1 MSYRNQQNAHNMR
14 SVNFVCDAPQAQ
26 SVTLVGDFNNWN
38 PYSHPLKQQP
48 DGAWLLRP
56 ELKHG
61 HHRYAFLVDGELTL
75 DPRAMG
81 ITRNDKNQR
90 VALIAVS

>member
-1 MSYRNQQNAHNMR
+1 MSFRNKYNAQNMR

-38 PYSHPLKQQP
+38 PYSHPMKKQA

-61 HHRYAFLVDGELTL
+61 HHRYAYLVDGVMTL

-81 ITRNDKNQR
+81 VTRNDKNER

>member
-1 MSYRNQQNAHNMR
+1 MSYRNKHNAHNMR
-14 SVNFVCDAPQAQ
+14 SVNFVCDAPEAQ

-38 PYSHPLKQQP
+38 AYSHPMKKQP

-61 HHRYAFLVDGELTL
+61 HHRYAYLVDGVMTL
-75 DPRAMG
+75 DPRANG
-81 ITRNDKNQR
+81 TARNPQGEK
-90 VALIAVS
+90 VSLLSVN